1 MGYYI
6 RFIFDSDQ
14 RPSLKAIGALLAESD
29 AAYAVTEADALPD
42 DPPGSVYANITLG
55 EELIGALELRDVL
68 DPGGDEDIQGL
79 IEEIEDIDDD
89 DAVTS
94 TLWNATGLLSVQV
107 LWEGDDHSESL
118 RKLNPLWS
126 ALLSKYSGVVQADE
140 EGYYGVD
147 GEILAL

>member
-6 RFIFDSDQ
+6 RFVFDDEA
-14 RPSLKAIGALLAESD
+14 RPTLADIGSLLRDVD
-29 AAYAVTEADALPD
+29 AAYAVTQADALPD

-68 DPGGDEDIQGL
+68 DPGGDDDIQGL

-107 LWEGDDHSESL
+107 LWEGDDHSDSL

-126 ALLSKYSGVVQADE
+126 ALLSKYSGVLQADE

>member
-6 RFIFDSDQ
+6 RFVFDDEV
-14 RPSLKAIGALLAESD
+14 RPTLADIGSLLRDVD
-29 AAYAVTEADALPD
+29 AAYAVTQADALPD

-68 DPGGDEDIQGL
+68 DPGGDDDIQGL

-107 LWEGDDHSESL
+107 LWEGDDHSDSL

-126 ALLSKYSGVVQADE
+126 ALLSKYSGVLQADE

>member
-6 RFIFDSDQ
+6 RFVFDSDE
-14 RPSLKAIGALLAESD
+14 RPSLKAIGALLSEAD
-29 AAYAVTEADALPD
+29 ASYAVTAVEALPD
-42 DPPGSVYANITLG
+42 DPPGSVYANITLADD
-55 EELIGALELRDVL
+55 LIGALELRDVL
-68 DPGGDEDIQGL
+68 DPGDDDDIQGL
-79 IEEIEDIDDD
+79 IEEIEEIDED

-126 ALLSKYSGVVQADE
+126 ALLAKYSGVVQADE